1 MAEIKSVSD
10 EELSRLTA
18 DKQASAAVVQQKPYM
33 IFEAGEVVE
42 ESGLPGI
49 KYDFNYGARVTVP
62 QGEYR
67 ASSSTAVPV

>member
-10 EELSRLTA
+10 KELSRLIA
-18 DKQASAAVVQQKPYM
+18 DKQVSAAAVQQKPYM
-33 IFEAGEVVE
+33 IFEDGEVVE

-67 ASSSTAVPV
+67 IKLIDRRPV